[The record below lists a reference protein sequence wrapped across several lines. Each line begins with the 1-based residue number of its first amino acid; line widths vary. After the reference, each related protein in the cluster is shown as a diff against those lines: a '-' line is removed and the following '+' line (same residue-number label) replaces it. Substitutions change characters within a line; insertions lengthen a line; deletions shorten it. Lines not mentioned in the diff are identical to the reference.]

1 MSDKT
6 ISGTTSRKPLAQAES
21 LLEASRLVDWRFL
34 LPNPNLGQVAVTGNI
49 SASLRESLALFSES
63 VSYLEAPFDDSS
75 LQVDLLVIRGSLDGD
90 LARTLAVVKPNA
102 SVYIEFSVRLN
113 RFPFHHPLHSNI
125 DVLKA
130 HGFENIQA
138 HWHSPNFEGC
148 KRLIPLDNP
157 DALAY
162 ILNKSEKPITR
173 RLTRSAVFTVHR
185 SGLLIWGTRSL
196 SLIAQRGM
204 S

>member
-6 ISGTTSRKPLAQAES
+6 ISDTTSRKPLAQAES

-34 LPNPNLGQVAVTGNI
+34 LPNPNLGQVAVAGNI
-49 SASLRESLALFSES
+49 SASLREALALFSES

-90 LARTLAVVKPNA
+90 LARTLAAVKPNA
-102 SVYIEFSVRLN
+102 SVYIEFRVRLN

-125 DVLKA
+125 DALKA
-130 HGFENIQA
+130 HGFEDIQA
-138 HWHSPNFEGC
+138 HWHSPNFESC

-162 ILNKSEKPITR
+162 LLNKSEKPIAR
-173 RLTRSAVFTVHR
+173 RLTHSAVFAAHR
-185 SGLLIWGTRSL
+185 GGLLIWGTRWL

-204 S
+204 P